1 MAYLLE
7 FKNVFIELLFGT
19 IDNYNSFIGTQETLS
34 QQAIAYLIDMISFL
48 IPMAL
53 VLAAFIVPIII
64 FIKAFKIVLNNT
76 YRKTNGGIGEYEET
90 KIFRKL
96 KKRKN

>member
-1 MAYLLE
+1 MGYLLD
-7 FKNVFIELLFGT
+7 FKNIFIELLFLNVE
-19 IDNYNSFIGTQETLS
+19 NYNAFIGNQETLS
-34 QQAIAYLIDMISFL
+34 QQAIAYLIDMISFI
-48 IPMAL
+48 IPMACVFVVFL
-53 VLAAFIVPIII
+53 VPIII

-90 KIFRKL
+90 KVFRKL